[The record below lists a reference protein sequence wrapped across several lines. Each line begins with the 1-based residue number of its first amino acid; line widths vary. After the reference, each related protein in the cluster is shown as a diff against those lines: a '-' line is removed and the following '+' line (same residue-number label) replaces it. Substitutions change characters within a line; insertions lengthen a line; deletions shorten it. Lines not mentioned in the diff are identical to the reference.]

1 MIKGSVYQEDTI
13 IKNVCTPKNKA
24 SKCVRHKLRE
34 AGVPGAG
41 RRGGGGVGS

>member
-13 IKNVCTPKNKA
+13 IKTVCTPKNKA
-24 SKCVRHKLRE
+24 SKCVRHKLGV
-34 AGVPGAG
+34 GVPGAG